1 MDRAVQRNG
10 TGPKQAQVYIYKNLV
25 CDKKEILGQYERA
38 HCKIKGIKITGF
50 LWWEEDT
57 PLN

>member
-1 MDRAVQRNG
+1 MQRNG